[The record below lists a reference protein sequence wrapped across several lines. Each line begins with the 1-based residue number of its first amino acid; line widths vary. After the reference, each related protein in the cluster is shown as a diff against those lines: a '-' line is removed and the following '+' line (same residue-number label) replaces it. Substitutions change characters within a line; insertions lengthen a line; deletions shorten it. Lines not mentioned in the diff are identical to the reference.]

1 MSKNK
6 LFLLFALL
14 LSVVI
19 TGCASMSEVLTSKD
33 DGTAVNYAIGLDQ
46 AWDAAITVLRWEDCE
61 TIEQHKTQGY
71 MLTTVGQN
79 FISSGSLIG
88 VWVDKIDKNN
98 SKVTIVSKRRMKTEL
113 ATGLSEGTFQS
124 RFAQAVEIIK
134 SGKKITVE
142 ATPYNYN

>member
-1 MSKNK
+1 MSKDK
-6 LFLLFALL
+6 LSLLFALIF
-14 LSVVI
+14 SVTI
-19 TGCASMSEVLTSKD
+19 AGCASMSEVLTSKD
-33 DGTAVNYAIGLDQ
+33 DGTSVNYPIGFDQ
-46 AWDAAITVLRWEDCE
+46 SWDAAITVLRWEDCE
-61 TIEQHKTQGY
+61 TIEQHKSQGY

-113 ATGLSEGTFQS
+113 ATGLTEGTFQS

-134 SGKKITVE
+134 SGKQLPIE
-142 ATPYNYN
+142 APPYNSD